1 MLMRAPWRRNLQL
14 SLQSVL
20 IAVLGGVTVLALRYI
35 LGLRAG
41 IRTVILRMKRRVHA
55 NRESDLAL
63 PPEDLVVLVAGV
75 PNKDW
80 FLEGG
85 RRGAK
90 AITDVMAKHDRPVD
104 GLSSILDFG
113 CGCGR
118 VLRHWK
124 SLPRTTVV
132 YGTDY
137 NERLVNWSRKNLRF
151 ARFNVNQLTPPLAY
165 ADDTFDLVYALSVFT
180 HLTEDLCEAWMDEF
194 YRIVKPGGAAIV
206 TTHGGATTHLLTE
219 DQLRDYE
226 GGAIVVQYEERA
238 GENLCMT
245 FHPPAYVAAHLIQKF
260 TLAEFITEGALGNP
274 PQDLSLLTKP

>member
-1 MLMRAPWRRNLQL
+1 MRAQRSRNLHL
-14 SLQSVL
+14 WVLSVL
-20 IAVLGGVTVLALRYI
+20 IAVLGGVTVIAFRYI
-35 LGLRAG
+35 FSLHTG
-41 IRTVILRMKRRVHA
+41 IRTVILRLKKRVQA
-55 NRESDLAL
+55 NSESDLAL

-75 PNKDW
+75 PDTDW

-104 GLSSILDFG
+104 SLGSILDFG

-124 SLPRTTVV
+124 SLPGTTVV

-180 HLTEDLCEAWMDEF
+180 HLTEDLCEAWMDEL

-206 TTHGGATTHLLTE
+206 TTHGGATTHLLSQDE
-219 DQLRDYE
+219 LRDYE
-226 GGAIVVQYEERA
+226 DGAIVVQVEERA

-245 FHPPAYVAAHLIQKF
+245 FHPPTYVAARLIQKF
-260 TLAEFITEGALGNP
+260 TLAEFIAEGALGNP
-274 PQDLSLLTKP
+274 PQDLSLLIKP